1 MNNLGKIHAKARTTG
16 SFRPYYWSVFME
28 AILLQFRKAIKEST
42 IDKEVE
48 EKEDDEEEENEDEEK
63 VCMYDL

>member
-28 AILLQFRKAIKEST
+28 AILLQFRKAIKGST
-42 IDKEVE
+42 IDKE
-48 EKEDDEEEENEDEEK
+48 EKEDDEEVENEDEET

>member
-42 IDKEVE
+42 IDKE
-48 EKEDDEEEENEDEEK
+48 EKEDDEEVENEDEET

>member
-28 AILLQFRKAIKEST
+28 AILLQFRKAIKRST
-42 IDKEVE
+42 IDKEEKE
-48 EKEDDEEEENEDEEK
+48 EKEDEET